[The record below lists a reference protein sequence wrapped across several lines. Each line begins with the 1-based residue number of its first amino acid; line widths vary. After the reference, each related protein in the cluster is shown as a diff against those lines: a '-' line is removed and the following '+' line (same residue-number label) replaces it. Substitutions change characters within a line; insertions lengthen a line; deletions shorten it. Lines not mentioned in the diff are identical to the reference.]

1 MLKSL
6 LLALILICLS
16 ACDGGTRERKAAR
29 GENYV
34 ADPNYL
40 YFKNTRQ
47 REYRVDDR
55 GEAGNYFTH
64 DKLYQS
70 TASLIPVIYDNWLD
84 DRAFLQLHTR
94 AGAGPAAPSGPVTLI
109 ITSATGRNEVR
120 LPARP
125 DVAAVK
131 QLSHH
136 LNTTRNVSLLLGRDT
151 LEAFPGVA
159 REDAREVLNDY
170 LRLID

>member
-1 MLKSL
+1 MVRLLAPGL
-6 LLALILICLS
+6 LLLCLA
-16 ACDGGTRERKAAR
+16 ACEGGAKDRKAAR

-64 DKLYQS
+64 DDLYNS
-70 TASLIPVIYDNWLD
+70 AASLLPVIYDNWLD

-94 AGAGPAAPSGPVTLI
+94 SGAGPASPSGPITLV
-109 ITSATGRNEVR
+109 ITSATGRNEVV

-125 DVAAVK
+125 DVAAVE

-136 LNTTRNVSLLLGRDT
+136 LSTNRTISILVGQDT
-151 LEAFPGVA
+151 LEAFPGPA
-159 REDAREVLNDY
+159 RADAREVLNDY